1 MHNILYVSHTSQLG
15 GAEYSLL
22 LLLERIDRARFNPIA
37 VVPHIGPLTDSLD
50 AIGVPWRIAR
60 MARLKRTLNPV
71 RLCRTFATWR
81 RAGAQIER
89 LIGILGIDL
98 VHANAT
104 TSHLFASPAARRA
117 GVPCVWHVRDVRSPG
132 GWISRMMTQN
142 ASAIIAVSEAVKGDL
157 HRPELA
163 EPKTCV
169 IHNGV
174 DTATFKPGDRMALRS
189 ELGLTGSTP
198 LAGIVGQIV
207 PWKGHGH
214 FLAACA
220 IAARE
225 MPDAR
230 FLVVGDDR
238 FGDHPGLLDRL
249 KDEARSLGLGDKV
262 MFLGWRDDAVA
273 VMNALDVLVVSSE
286 TEPFGRVVIEAMA
299 CGKPVV
305 SFRCG
310 GPAEIIEHEKT
321 GLLVTPGDAAEMAAG
336 MVRLLSGLTEA
347 AAMGQRGREVVCGR
361 FSAESHAANVQE
373 VYTRLLD

>member
-15 GAEYSLL
+15 GAERSLL
-22 LLLERIDRARFNPIA
+22 LLIEHIDRARFNPTA
-37 VVPHIGPLTDSLD
+37 VVPQAGPLTDKLD
-50 AIGVPWRIAR
+50 AISVPWRTAR
-60 MARLKRTLNPV
+60 MARLKRTLNPA
-71 RLCRTFATWR
+71 RLCRTFTMWR
-81 RAGAQIER
+81 RAISQIER
-89 LIGILGIDL
+89 LIGELGIDL

-104 TSHLFASPAARRA
+104 IPQLFASPAAKRA

-132 GWISRMMTQN
+132 GWVDRMVTRN
-142 ASAIIAVSEAVKGDL
+142 ASAIIATSNAVKNGL
-157 HRPELA
+157 HHQA
-163 EPKTCV
+163 FAKPKTCV

-174 DTATFKPGDRMALRS
+174 DTAKFKPGDRMALRI

-207 PWKGHGH
+207 PWKGHER
-214 FLAACA
+214 FLEACA
-220 IAARE
+220 IAAKE
-225 MPDAR
+225 LPDAR
-230 FLVVGDDR
+230 FIVAGDDQ
-238 FGDHPGLLDRL
+238 FGDHPGLVNRL
-249 KDEARSLGLGDKV
+249 KDEARSLGLGDRV

-321 GLLVTPGDAAEMAAG
+321 GLLVTPRDTAEMAASIIH
-336 MVRLLSGLTEA
+336 VLSGPANAEE
-347 AAMGQRGREVVCGR
+347 MGRLGREAVCER
-361 FSAESHAANVQE
+361 FSAESHAANVQDT
-373 VYTRLLD
+373 YARLLD

>member
-1 MHNILYVSHTSQLG
+1 MHNVLYVNHTSQLG
-15 GAEYSLL
+15 GAEHSLL
-22 LLLERIDRARFNPIA
+22 LLLEHIDRARFNPVA
-37 VVPHIGPLTDSLD
+37 VVPQTGPLTEALD
-50 AIGVPWRIAR
+50 AIGVPWHIAS

-71 RLCRTFATWR
+71 RLCRYFAMWR
-81 RAGAQIER
+81 QAGGQIER
-89 LIGILGIDL
+89 LIGELSIDL

-104 TSHLFASPAARRA
+104 TAHLFASPAAKRA
-117 GVPCVWHVRDVRSPG
+117 HVPCIWHVRDVRSPG
-132 GWISRMMTQN
+132 GWIGRTMTQN
-142 ASAIIAVSEAVKGDL
+142 ASAIIAVSEAAKGGL
-157 HRPELA
+157 HHSELA
-163 EPKTCV
+163 APKRRV
-169 IHNGV
+169 IHNGI
-174 DTATFKPGDRMALRS
+174 DTAKFKPGDGMALRT
-189 ELGLTGSTP
+189 ELGLSGSTP

-220 IAARE
+220 IAAE
-225 MPDAR
+225 KLPDAR

-238 FGDHPGLLDRL
+238 FGDNPGLLDRL
-249 KDEARSLGLGDKV
+249 KGEAHSRGLGDRV

-321 GLLVTPGDAAEMAAG
+321 GLLTTPHDATEMAAG
-336 MVRLLSGLTEA
+336 MVRLLSGPADA
-347 AAMGQRGREVVCGR
+347 AEMGRLGRDVVCER
-361 FSAESHAANVQE
+361 FSAELHAASMQE